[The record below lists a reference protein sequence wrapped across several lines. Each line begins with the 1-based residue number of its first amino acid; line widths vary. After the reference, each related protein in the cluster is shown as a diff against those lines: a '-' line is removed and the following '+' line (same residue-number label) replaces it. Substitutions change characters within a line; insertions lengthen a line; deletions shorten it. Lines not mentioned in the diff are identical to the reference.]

1 MQTSTYTTL
10 IKSADIDAETES
22 SLSAYAALFGRV
34 ERKLYASLCAD
45 KMTANERKRH
55 FISTYQISARQ
66 YNAVLRTLTGK
77 LDSKRELDKLYQVDK
92 KERIEAISKTIE
104 RLRGKSDML
113 SKTGGVP
120 SEIQK
125 LRFKAHQK
133 SRYRARLS
141 TQIEK
146 IADNIGKIPA
156 MCFGSKKLFNKQFFL
171 KENNLKS
178 HAEWLREW
186 QSARNSQFMVLGSK
200 DETCGN
206 QGAQLYVDNNGNFRL
221 SLRLPDALG
230 GGKVDLSG
238 FDFSYGKSNILAACA
253 ENERRRA
260 ANVKALTRSSPWVKD
275 RKTGELRP
283 QTKNE
288 VLANYGQPLTMRFMR
303 HKFGWTLAVTVEEPS
318 PEVMT
323 GSYEK
328 GCLGVDVNADH
339 LAVCVVTLD
348 GNKKHVEDIP
358 CPASAKRL
366 TTGQRMALIGD
377 AVKRIIEIGKTYGVG
392 VGIEKLDFSRKKQA
406 MKETANKH
414 HRTMLSAFAYNMA
427 LSLIERRCYR
437 EGLPCKA
444 VNPAMTSIIGM
455 FKYHSTQNTTHQAA
469 AQVIARRT
477 LGLKHDRIRF
487 SVPHNVGTQLCSAR
501 SKTVSI
507 NGGPLQRWGKV
518 KAIVKKH
525 TALFKQPEK
534 TGPPVT
540 LTVNEH
546 KLQCVSLA

>member
-10 IKSADIDAETES
+10 IKSAGISPETES
-22 SLSAYAALFGRV
+22 LLSAYAALFGRV

-45 KMTANERKRH
+45 KMSTNERKSH
-55 FISTYQISARQ
+55 FISKYQISGRQ
-66 YNAVLRTLTGK
+66 YNAILRTLTGK
-77 LDSKRELDKLYQVDK
+77 LDSKRELDKLYQSEK
-92 KERIEAISKTIE
+92 KERVEAVSKTID
-104 RLRGKSDML
+104 RLRGQADML
-113 SKTGGVP
+113 SKTGGLP

-125 LRFKAHQK
+125 IRFKAHQK
-133 SRYRARLS
+133 SRYRAKLS
-141 TQIEK
+141 EQLEK
-146 IADNIGKIPA
+146 IASNTGKIPA
-156 MCFGSKKLFNKQFFL
+156 MCFGSKKLFDKQFFL
-171 KENNLKS
+171 KENNLKN
-178 HAEWLREW
+178 HVEWLEEW
-186 QSARNSQFMVLGSK
+186 QSARNFQFMVLGSK

-206 QGAQLYVDNNGNFRL
+206 LGAQLYVDDQGEFRL

-230 GGKVDLSG
+230 GGRAELSG
-238 FDFSYGKSNILAACA
+238 FDFSYGKSNVLAACA

-260 ANVKALTRSSPWVKD
+260 ANVKELTRSSPWVPD

-288 VLANYGQPLTMRFMR
+288 VLASYGQPLTMRFMR
-303 HKFGWTLAVTVEEPS
+303 HKFGWTLAVTVEEPA
-318 PEVMT
+318 PEVLI
-323 GSYEK
+323 GNYEN

-339 LAVCVVTLD
+339 LAVCVATPD
-348 GNKKHVEDIP
+348 GNKRYVENIP
-358 CPASAKRL
+358 CPASGKGL
-366 TTGQRMALIGD
+366 TTGQRMAMIGD
-377 AVKRIIEIGKTYGVG
+377 AVKRIIEIGKIHGVG
-392 VGIEKLDFSRKKQA
+392 VGIEKLNFSRKKQA
-406 MKETANKH
+406 LKETANKR
-414 HRTMLSAFAYNMA
+414 HRTMLSAFAYNMV

-437 EGLPCKA
+437 EGLPCKG

-507 NGGPLQRWGKV
+507 DGGPLQRWGKV

-525 TALFKQPEK
+525 AALFKQPEK
-534 TGPPVT
+534 TGPPVP
-540 LTVNEH
+540 LMVNEH
-546 KLQCVSLA
+546 KLQPVSLA

>member
-45 KMTANERKRH
+45 KMSANERKRH

-77 LDSKRELDKLYQVDK
+77 LDSKRELNKLYQVEK
-92 KERIEAISKTIE
+92 KERIEAVSGTIS
-104 RLRGKSDML
+104 RLQSQAEML

-125 LRFKAHQK
+125 LRFKTHQK
-133 SRYRARLS
+133 SRYRARLVEQLE
-141 TQIEK
+141 QITS
-146 IADNIGKIPA
+146 NTGKIPA

-171 KENNLKS
+171 KENNIKS
-178 HAEWLREW
+178 HNEWLGEW

-206 QGAQLYVDNNGNFRL
+206 QGAQLYVDNDGEFRL

-230 GGKVDLSG
+230 GGKVELSG
-238 FDFSYGKSNILAACA
+238 FDFNYGKSAVLAACA

-275 RKTGELRP
+275 RKTGEMRP

-288 VLANYGQPLTMRFMR
+288 VLSSYGQPLTMRFMR
-303 HKFGWTLAVTVEEPS
+303 HKFGWTLAVTVEEPA
-318 PEVMT
+318 PEET
-323 GSYEK
+323 AGSYEK

-339 LAVCVVTLD
+339 LAVCVVTQD

-358 CPASAKRL
+358 CPASAKGL
-366 TTGQRMALIGD
+366 TTGQRMAMIGD
-377 AVKRIIEIGKTYGVG
+377 AVKRVVEVAKQHHVG
-392 VGIEKLDFSRKKQA
+392 VGIEKLDFSRKKKA
-406 MKETANKH
+406 LKETTNKH
-414 HRTMLSAFAYNMA
+414 HRTMLSAFAYDMV

-455 FKYHSTQNTTHQAA
+455 FKYHSNQNTTHQAA

-487 SVPHNVGTQLCSAR
+487 SVPHNVGTLLCSAR

>member
-45 KMTANERKRH
+45 KMSANERKSH
-55 FISTYQISARQ
+55 FISKYQISARQ
-66 YNAVLRTLTGK
+66 YNDIFRTLTGK

-92 KERIEAISKTIE
+92 KERIEAVSKTIE

-156 MCFGSKKLFNKQFFL
+156 MCFGSKKLFDKQFFL

-206 QGAQLYVDNNGNFRL
+206 QGAQLYVDNDGEFRL

-230 GGKVDLSG
+230 GGRTELSG
-238 FDFSYGKSNILAACA
+238 FDFNYGKSNILAACA

-260 ANVKALTRSSPWVKD
+260 ANVKALIRSSPWVTD

-288 VLANYGQPLTMRFMR
+288 VLSSYGQPLTMRFMR
-303 HKFGWTLAVTVEEPS
+303 HKFGWTLAVTVEEPA

-339 LAVCVVTLD
+339 LAVCVVTPD

-358 CPASAKRL
+358 CPASAKGL
-366 TTGQRMALIGD
+366 TTGQRMAMIGD

-392 VGIEKLDFSRKKQA
+392 VGIEKLDFSRNKKA
-406 MKETANKH
+406 LKETTNKH
-414 HRTMLSAFAYNMA
+414 HRTMLSAFAYNMV

-455 FKYHSTQNTTHQAA
+455 FKYHSNQNTTHQAA

-487 SVPHNVGTQLCSAR
+487 SVPHNVGTLLCSAR

-518 KAIVKKH
+518 KAIMKKH

>member
-55 FISTYQISARQ
+55 FISTYQISGRQ
-66 YNAVLRTLTGK
+66 YNAILRTLTGK
-77 LDSKRELDKLYQVDK
+77 LDSKRELDKLYQSEK

-156 MCFGSKKLFNKQFFL
+156 MCFGSKKLFHKQFFL
-171 KENNLKS
+171 KENNLNN
-178 HAEWLREW
+178 HAEWLDEW
-186 QSARNSQFMVLGSK
+186 QSSRSSQFMVLGSK

-206 QGAQLYVDNNGNFRL
+206 QGAQLYVDNDGEFRL

-230 GGKVDLSG
+230 GGKVELSG
-238 FDFSYGKSNILAACA
+238 FDFNYGKSAVLAACA

-260 ANVKALTRSSPWVKD
+260 ANVKALTLSSPWVKD
-275 RKTGELRP
+275 RKTGEMRP

-288 VLANYGQPLTMRFMR
+288 VLSSYGQPLTMRFMR
-303 HKFGWTLAVTVEEPS
+303 HKFGWTLAVTVEEPA
-318 PEVMT
+318 PEEIA

-339 LAVCVVTLD
+339 LAVCVVTPD
-348 GNKKHVEDIP
+348 GNKKYVEDIP
-358 CPASAKRL
+358 CPASAKGL
-366 TTGQRMALIGD
+366 TTGQRMAMIGD
-377 AVKRIIEIGKTYGVG
+377 AVKRVVEIARQHDAG
-392 VGIEKLDFSRKKQA
+392 VGIEKLDFSRKKKA
-406 MKETANKH
+406 LKETTNKQ
-414 HRTMLSAFAYNMA
+414 HRTMLSAFAYNMV

-507 NGGPLQRWGKV
+507 DGGPLQRWGKV

-534 TGPPVT
+534 TGPPVI

>member
-1 MQTSTYTTL
+1 MLTMQTSTYTTL
-10 IKSADIDAETES
+10 IKSVDISPETER

-45 KMTANERKRH
+45 KISANERKSH
-55 FISTYQISARQ
+55 FIAKYQISARQ

-77 LDSKRELDKLYQVDK
+77 LDSKRELDKLYQSEK
-92 KERIEAISKTIE
+92 KERVEAVSKTIE
-104 RLRGKSDML
+104 RLRGQSDML
-113 SKTGGVP
+113 SKTGGVK

-125 LRFKAHQK
+125 IRFKAHQK
-133 SRYRARLS
+133 SRYRARL
-141 TQIEK
+141 TEQLGK
-146 IADNIGKIPA
+146 IANNAGKIPA
-156 MCFGSKKLFNKQFFL
+156 MCFGSKKLFDKQFFL
-171 KENNLKS
+171 KENNLKN
-178 HAEWLREW
+178 HAEWLEEW
-186 QSARNSQFMVLGSK
+186 QNARSSQFMVLGSK

-206 QGAQLYVDNNGNFRL
+206 QGAQLYVDDDGEFRL

-230 GGKVDLSG
+230 GGRAELSG

-260 ANVKALTRSSPWVKD
+260 VNAKELTRSSPWVPD

-288 VLANYGQPLTMRFMR
+288 VLASYGQPLTMRFMR
-303 HKFGWTLAVTVEEPS
+303 HKFGWTLAVTVEEQA
-318 PEVMT
+318 PEVTT
-323 GSYEK
+323 GSYEN
-328 GCLGVDVNADH
+328 GCLGIDVNADH
-339 LAVCVVTLD
+339 LAVCVVTPD
-348 GNKKHVEDIP
+348 GNKRYVENVP
-358 CPASAKRL
+358 CPASGRGL
-366 TTGQRMALIGD
+366 TTGQRMAMIGD

-406 MKETANKH
+406 LKETANKH
-414 HRTMLSAFAYNMA
+414 HRTM

-444 VNPAMTSIIGM
+444 VNPTMTSIIGM

-487 SVPHNVGTQLCSAR
+487 SVPHRVGTQLCSAR

-507 NGGPLQRWGKV
+507 DGGPLQRWGKV

-525 TALFKQPEK
+525 AALFKQPEK
-534 TGPPVT
+534 TGPPVP
-540 LTVNEH
+540 LMVNEH
-546 KLQCVSLA
+546 KLKCVSLA

>member
-1 MQTSTYTTL
+1 MLTMQTSTYTTL
-10 IKSADIDAETES
+10 IKSVDISPETER

-45 KMTANERKRH
+45 KISANERKSH
-55 FISTYQISARQ
+55 FIAKYQISARQ

-77 LDSKRELDKLYQVDK
+77 LDSKRELDKLYQSEK
-92 KERIEAISKTIE
+92 KERVEAVSKTIE
-104 RLRGKSDML
+104 RLRGQSDML
-113 SKTGGVP
+113 SKTGGVK

-125 LRFKAHQK
+125 IRFKAHQK
-133 SRYRARLS
+133 SRYRARL
-141 TQIEK
+141 TEQLGK
-146 IADNIGKIPA
+146 IANNAGKIPA
-156 MCFGSKKLFNKQFFL
+156 MCFGSKKLFDKQFFL
-171 KENNLKS
+171 KENNLKN
-178 HAEWLREW
+178 HAEWLEEW
-186 QSARNSQFMVLGSK
+186 QNARSSQFMVLGSK

-206 QGAQLYVDNNGNFRL
+206 QGAQLYVDDDGEFRL

-230 GGKVDLSG
+230 GGRAELSG

-260 ANVKALTRSSPWVKD
+260 VNAKELTRSSPWVPD

-288 VLANYGQPLTMRFMR
+288 VLASYGQPLTMRFMR
-303 HKFGWTLAVTVEEPS
+303 HKFGWTLAVTVEEQA
-318 PEVMT
+318 PEVTT
-323 GSYEK
+323 GSYEN
-328 GCLGVDVNADH
+328 GCLGIDVNADH
-339 LAVCVVTLD
+339 LAVCVVTPD
-348 GNKKHVEDIP
+348 GNKRYVENVP
-358 CPASAKRL
+358 CPASGRGL
-366 TTGQRMALIGD
+366 TTGQRMAMIGD

-406 MKETANKH
+406 LKETANKH
-414 HRTMLSAFAYNMA
+414 HRTM

-444 VNPAMTSIIGM
+444 VNPTMTSIIGM

-487 SVPHNVGTQLCSAR
+487 SVPHRVGTQLCSAR

-507 NGGPLQRWGKV
+507 DGGPLQRWGKV
-518 KAIVKKH
+518 KAIVKKY
-525 TALFKQPEK
+525 AVLFKQPEK
-534 TGPPVT
+534 TGPPVP
-540 LTVNEH
+540 LMVNGH
-546 KLQCVSLA
+546 KLQCVLLA

>member
-1 MQTSTYTTL
+1 MQISTYTTL
-10 IKSADIDAETES
+10 LKSADISPETER

-34 ERKLYASLCAD
+34 GRKLYASLCAD
-45 KMTANERKRH
+45 KMTANERKSH
-55 FISTYQISARQ
+55 FIAKHQISGRQ
-66 YNAVLRTLTGK
+66 YNAILRTLTGK
-77 LDSKRELDKLYQVDK
+77 LDSKRELGKLYQVEK
-92 KERIEAISKTIE
+92 KERIEAVSKTID
-104 RLRGKSDML
+104 RLRDQANML

-120 SEIQK
+120 SEIQQI
-125 LRFKAHQK
+125 RFKAHQK
-133 SRYRARLS
+133 SRYRARL
-141 TQIEK
+141 TEQLGKIES
-146 IADNIGKIPA
+146 NTSKIPA

-171 KENNLKS
+171 KENNMKN
-178 HAEWLREW
+178 HAEWLEEW
-186 QSARNSQFMVLGSK
+186 QSTRNSQFMVLGSK

-206 QGAQLYVDNNGNFRL
+206 LGAQLYVDEQGEFRL

-230 GGKVDLSG
+230 GGKAELSG
-238 FDFSYGKSNILAACA
+238 FDFNYGKSAVLAACA

-260 ANVKALTRSSPWVKD
+260 ANVKELTCSSPWVRD

-288 VLANYGQPLTMRFMR
+288 VLADYGQPLTMRFMR
-303 HKFGWTLAVTVEEPS
+303 HKFGWTLAVTVEEPA
-318 PEVMT
+318 PGVTT
-323 GSYEK
+323 GSYEN
-328 GCLGVDVNADH
+328 GCLGVDVNVDH
-339 LAVCVVTLD
+339 LAVCVVTPD

-358 CPASAKRL
+358 CPASAKGL
-366 TTGQRMALIGD
+366 TTGQRMAMIGD
-377 AVKRIIEIGKTYGVG
+377 AVKRIIEIAKTYGVG

-406 MKETANKH
+406 LKETADKR
-414 HRTMLSAFAYNMA
+414 HRTMLSAFAYNMV

-444 VNPAMTSIIGM
+444 VSPAMTSIIGM

-507 NGGPLQRWGKV
+507 DGGPLQRWGKV

-534 TGPPVT
+534 TGPPVI

>member
-10 IKSADIDAETES
+10 IKSVDISPETER

-45 KMTANERKRH
+45 KISANERKSH
-55 FISTYQISARQ
+55 FIAKYQISARQ

-77 LDSKRELDKLYQVDK
+77 LDSKRELDKLYQSEK
-92 KERIEAISKTIE
+92 KERVEAVSKTIE
-104 RLRGKSDML
+104 RLRGQSDML
-113 SKTGGVP
+113 SKTGGVK

-125 LRFKAHQK
+125 IRFKAHQK
-133 SRYRARLS
+133 SRYRARL
-141 TQIEK
+141 TEQLGK
-146 IADNIGKIPA
+146 IANNAGKIPA
-156 MCFGSKKLFNKQFFL
+156 MCFGSKKLFDKQFFL
-171 KENNLKS
+171 KENNLKN
-178 HAEWLREW
+178 HAEWLEEW
-186 QSARNSQFMVLGSK
+186 QNARSSQFMVLGSK

-206 QGAQLYVDNNGNFRL
+206 QGAQLYVDDDGEFRL

-230 GGKVDLSG
+230 GGRAELSG

-260 ANVKALTRSSPWVKD
+260 VNAKELTRSSPWVPD

-288 VLANYGQPLTMRFMR
+288 VLASYGQPLTMRFMR
-303 HKFGWTLAVTVEEPS
+303 HKFGWTLAVTVEEQA
-318 PEVMT
+318 PEVTT
-323 GSYEK
+323 GSYEN
-328 GCLGVDVNADH
+328 GCLGIDVNADH
-339 LAVCVVTLD
+339 LAVCVVTPD
-348 GNKKHVEDIP
+348 GNKRYVENVP
-358 CPASAKRL
+358 CPASGRGL
-366 TTGQRMALIGD
+366 TTGQRMAMIGD

-406 MKETANKH
+406 LKETANKH
-414 HRTMLSAFAYNMA
+414 HRTM

-444 VNPAMTSIIGM
+444 VNPTMTSIIGM

-487 SVPHNVGTQLCSAR
+487 SVPHRVGTQLCSAR

-507 NGGPLQRWGKV
+507 DGGPLQRWGKV

-525 TALFKQPEK
+525 AALFKQPEK
-534 TGPPVT
+534 TGPPVP
-540 LTVNEH
+540 LMVNEH
-546 KLQCVSLA
+546 KLKCVSLA

>member
-10 IKSADIDAETES
+10 IKTADISPETER

-45 KMTANERKRH
+45 NMTANERKSH
-55 FISTYQISARQ
+55 FISKYQISGRQ
-66 YNAVLRTLTGK
+66 YNAILRTLTGK
-77 LDSKRELDKLYQVDK
+77 LDSKRELDKLYQSEK
-92 KERIEAISKTIE
+92 KERIEAVSGTIS
-104 RLRGKSDML
+104 RLQSQADML

-125 LRFKAHQK
+125 IRFKAHQK
-133 SRYRARLS
+133 SRYRARL
-141 TQIEK
+141 TEQLEK
-146 IADNIGKIPA
+146 IASNTGKIPA
-156 MCFGSKKLFNKQFFL
+156 MCFGSKKLFGKQFFL
-171 KENNLKS
+171 KENNLKN
-178 HAEWLREW
+178 HAEWLEEW
-186 QSARNSQFMVLGSK
+186 QNSRSSQFMVLGSK

-206 QGAQLYVDNNGNFRL
+206 QGAQLYVDNNGEFRL
-221 SLRLPDALG
+221 SLRIPDTLG
-230 GGKVDLSG
+230 GGRVELSG
-238 FDFSYGKSNILAACA
+238 FDFAYGKSNILAACA

-260 ANVKALTRSSPWVKD
+260 ANVKELTRSSPWVPD

-288 VLANYGQPLTMRFMR
+288 VLGSYGQPLTMRFMR
-303 HKFGWTLAVTVEEPS
+303 HKFGWTLAVTVEEPA
-318 PEVMT
+318 PEEVT
-323 GSYEK
+323 GSYEN

-339 LAVCVVTLD
+339 LAVCVVTPD
-348 GNKKHVEDIP
+348 GNKSYVDNIP
-358 CPASAKRL
+358 CPASAKGL
-366 TTGQRMALIGD
+366 STGQRMAMIGD
-377 AVKRIIEIGKTYGVG
+377 AVKRVVQIARQRNVG

-406 MKETANKH
+406 LKETADKR
-414 HRTMLSAFAYNMA
+414 HRTMLSAFAYNMV

-444 VNPAMTSIIGM
+444 VNPSMTSIIGM

-487 SVPHNVGTQLCSAR
+487 SVPHRVGTQLCSAR
-501 SKTVSI
+501 SRTVSI
-507 NGGPLQRWGKV
+507 DGGPLQRWGKV

-525 TALFKQPEK
+525 AALFKQPEK
-534 TGPPVT
+534 TGPPVP
-540 LTVNEH
+540 LMVNEH
-546 KLQCVSLA
+546 KLQPVSLA

>member
-10 IKSADIDAETES
+10 IRSDDISPETES

-45 KMTANERKRH
+45 KMTANERKSH
-55 FISTYQISARQ
+55 FIAKYQISARQ

-77 LDSKRELDKLYQVDK
+77 LDSKRELDNLYQTEK
-92 KERIEAISKTIE
+92 KDRAEAVSKTIE
-104 RLRGKSDML
+104 RLRDQANML

-120 SEIQK
+120 SEIQQI
-125 LRFKAHQK
+125 RFKAHQK
-133 SRYRARLS
+133 SRYRARL
-141 TQIEK
+141 TEQLGK
-146 IADNIGKIPA
+146 IANNAGKIPA
-156 MCFGSKKLFNKQFFL
+156 MCFGSKKMFDKQFYL
-171 KENNLKS
+171 KENNIRS

-206 QGAQLYVDNNGNFRL
+206 QGAQLYIDNDGNFRL

-230 GGKVDLSG
+230 GGRAELSG
-238 FDFSYGKSNILAACA
+238 FDFSYGKSAVLAACA

-260 ANVKALTRSSPWVKD
+260 ANVKELTRSSPWVSD

-288 VLANYGQPLTMRFMR
+288 VLASYGQPLTMRFVR
-303 HKFGWTLAVTVEEPS
+303 HKFGWTLAVTVEEQP
-318 PEVMT
+318 PEMIT
-323 GSYEK
+323 GSYEN
-328 GCLGVDVNADH
+328 GCLGVDINADH
-339 LAVCVVTLD
+339 LAVCVVTPD
-348 GNKKHVEDIP
+348 GNKKHVENIP
-358 CPASAKRL
+358 CPASAKGL

-377 AVKRIIEIGKTYGVG
+377 AVKRVVEIARQHNVG

-406 MKETANKH
+406 LKETANKH
-414 HRTMLSAFAYNMA
+414 HRTMLSAFAYNMV

-487 SVPHNVGTQLCSAR
+487 SVPHNVGIQLCSAR

-507 NGGPLQRWGKV
+507 DGGPLQRWGKV

-534 TGPPVT
+534 TGPPVP
-540 LTVNEH
+540 LMVNGH
-546 KLQCVSLA
+546 KLQPVLLA

>member
-1 MQTSTYTTL
+1 ML
-10 IKSADIDAETES
+10 NGLKNG
-22 SLSAYAALFGRV
+22 SL
-34 ERKLYASLCAD
+34 
-45 KMTANERKRH
+45 H
-55 FISTYQISARQ
+55 
-66 YNAVLRTLTGK
+66 
-77 LDSKRELDKLYQVDK
+77 
-92 KERIEAISKTIE
+92 
-104 RLRGKSDML
+104 
-113 SKTGGVP
+113 
-120 SEIQK
+120 EI
-125 LRFKAHQK
+125 L
-133 SRYRARLS
+133 
-141 TQIEK
+141 
-146 IADNIGKIPA
+146 
-156 MCFGSKKLFNKQFFL
+156 
-171 KENNLKS
+171 
-178 HAEWLREW
+178 
-186 QSARNSQFMVLGSK
+186 NSWCWLGSK

-206 QGAQLYVDNNGNFRL
+206 QGAQLYVDNDGNFRL

-230 GGKVDLSG
+230 GGKTELSG
-238 FDFSYGKSNILAACA
+238 FDFIYGKSAVLAACA

-260 ANVKALTRSSPWVKD
+260 ANVKELTRSSPWVPD

-288 VLANYGQPLTMRFMR
+288 VLASYGQPLTMRFMR
-303 HKFGWTLAVTVEEPS
+303 HKFGWTLAVTVEEPA
-318 PEVMT
+318 PEEAS
-323 GSYEK
+323 GSYEN

-339 LAVCVVTLD
+339 LAVCVVTPD
-348 GNKKHVEDIP
+348 GNKRYVENVP
-358 CPASAKRL
+358 CPASARGL
-366 TTGQRMALIGD
+366 TTGQRMAMIGD

-406 MKETANKH
+406 LKETENKR
-414 HRTMLSAFAYNMA
+414 HRTMLSAFAYNMV

-507 NGGPLQRWGKV
+507 DGGPLQRWGKV

-546 KLQCVSLA
+546 QLQCVSLA

>member
-1 MQTSTYTTL
+1 
-10 IKSADIDAETES
+10 
-22 SLSAYAALFGRV
+22 
-34 ERKLYASLCAD
+34 
-45 KMTANERKRH
+45 
-55 FISTYQISARQ
+55 
-66 YNAVLRTLTGK
+66 
-77 LDSKRELDKLYQVDK
+77 
-92 KERIEAISKTIE
+92 
-104 RLRGKSDML
+104 
-113 SKTGGVP
+113 
-120 SEIQK
+120 
-125 LRFKAHQK
+125 
-133 SRYRARLS
+133 
-141 TQIEK
+141 
-146 IADNIGKIPA
+146 

-178 HAEWLREW
+178 HNEWLDEW
-186 QSARNSQFMVLGSK
+186 QSSRSSQFMVLGSK

-206 QGAQLYVDNNGNFRL
+206 QGAQLYVDNDGEFRL

-230 GGKVDLSG
+230 GGKVELSG
-238 FDFSYGKSNILAACA
+238 FDFNYGKSNILAACA

-288 VLANYGQPLTMRFMR
+288 VLSSYGQPLTMRFMR
-303 HKFGWTLAVTVEEPS
+303 HKFGWTLAVTVEEPA
-318 PEVMT
+318 PEETT

-339 LAVCVVTLD
+339 LAVCVVTQD

-358 CPASAKRL
+358 CPASAKGL
-366 TTGQRMALIGD
+366 TTGQRMAMIGD
-377 AVKRIIEIGKTYGVG
+377 AVKRVVEIAKQHHVG
-392 VGIEKLDFSRKKQA
+392 VGIEKLDFSRKKKA
-406 MKETANKH
+406 LKETTNKH
-414 HRTMLSAFAYNMA
+414 HRTMLSAFAYDMV

-518 KAIVKKH
+518 KAMMKKH
-525 TALFKQPEK
+525 AVLFKQPEK

>member
-10 IKSADIDAETES
+10 IRSDDISPEKES
-22 SLSAYAALFGRV
+22 LLSAYAALFGRV

-45 KMTANERKRH
+45 KMTANERKSH
-55 FISTYQISARQ
+55 FVSKHQISGRQ
-66 YNAVLRTLTGK
+66 YNAILRTLTGK
-77 LDSKRELDKLYQVDK
+77 LDSKRELNKLYQSEK
-92 KERIEAISKTIE
+92 KERIEAVSGTIS
-104 RLRGKSDML
+104 RLQSQAEML

-125 LRFKAHQK
+125 IRFKAHQK
-133 SRYRARLS
+133 SRYRARL
-141 TQIEK
+141 TEQLGK
-146 IADNIGKIPA
+146 IANNAGKIPS
-156 MCFGSKKLFNKQFFL
+156 MCFGSKKLFDKQFFL
-171 KENNLKS
+171 KENNLKN
-178 HAEWLREW
+178 HAEWLEEW
-186 QSARNSQFMVLGSK
+186 RSARSSQFMVLGSK

-206 QGAQLYVDNNGNFRL
+206 QGAQLYVDNDGNFRL

-230 GGKVDLSG
+230 GGRAELSG

-260 ANVKALTRSSPWVKD
+260 ANVKELTRSSPWVPD

-303 HKFGWTLAVTVEEPS
+303 HKFGWTLAVTVEEPA
-318 PEVMT
+318 PEEAS
-323 GSYEK
+323 GSYEN

-339 LAVCVVTLD
+339 LAVCVVTPD
-348 GNKKHVEDIP
+348 GNKRYVENVP
-358 CPASAKRL
+358 CPASARGL
-366 TTGQRMALIGD
+366 TTGQRMAMIGD

-406 MKETANKH
+406 LKETENKR
-414 HRTMLSAFAYNMA
+414 HRTMLSAFAYNMV

-507 NGGPLQRWGKV
+507 DGGPLQRWGKV

-546 KLQCVSLA
+546 QLQCVSLA

>member
-10 IKSADIDAETES
+10 IKSADISPETES

-45 KMTANERKRH
+45 KMTANERKSH
-55 FISTYQISARQ
+55 FIRKHQISGRQ
-66 YNAVLRTLTGK
+66 YNAILRTLTGK
-77 LDSKRELDKLYQVDK
+77 LDSKRELDKLYQSEK
-92 KERIEAISKTIE
+92 KERIEAVSGTIS
-104 RLRGKSDML
+104 RLQSQADML

-120 SEIQK
+120 PEIQK
-125 LRFKAHQK
+125 IRFKAHQK
-133 SRYRARLS
+133 SRYRARL
-141 TQIEK
+141 TEQLEK
-146 IADNIGKIPA
+146 IASNTGKIPS
-156 MCFGSKKLFNKQFFL
+156 MCFGSKKLFGKQFFL
-171 KENNLKS
+171 KENNLKN
-178 HAEWLREW
+178 HAEWLEEW
-186 QSARNSQFMVLGSK
+186 QNARSSQFMVLGSK

-206 QGAQLYVDNNGNFRL
+206 QGAQLYVDNEDEFRL

-230 GGKVDLSG
+230 GGRAELSG
-238 FDFSYGKSNILAACA
+238 FDFNYGKSAVLAACA

-260 ANVKALTRSSPWVKD
+260 ANVKELTRSSPWVKD
-275 RKTGELRP
+275 RKTGEIRP

-288 VLANYGQPLTMRFMR
+288 VLSSYGQPLTMRFIR
-303 HKFGWTLAVTVEEPS
+303 HKFGWTLAVTVEEQA
-318 PEVMT
+318 PEVTT
-323 GSYEK
+323 GSYEN
-328 GCLGVDVNADH
+328 GCLGIDVNADH
-339 LAVCVVTLD
+339 LAVCVVTPD
-348 GNKKHVEDIP
+348 GNKRYVENVP
-358 CPASAKRL
+358 CPASGRGL
-366 TTGQRMALIGD
+366 TTGQRMAMIGD

-406 MKETANKH
+406 LKETANKH
-414 HRTMLSAFAYNMA
+414 HRTMLSAFAHNMV

-444 VNPAMTSIIGM
+444 VNPTMTSIIGM

-487 SVPHNVGTQLCSAR
+487 SVPHRVGTQLCSAR

-507 NGGPLQRWGKV
+507 DGGPLQRWGKV

-525 TALFKQPEK
+525 AALLKQPEK
-534 TGPPVT
+534 TGPPVP
-540 LTVNEH
+540 LMVNGH
-546 KLQCVSLA
+546 KLQCVLLA

>member
-10 IKSADIDAETES
+10 IKSADISPETES
-22 SLSAYAALFGRV
+22 LLSAYAALFGRV

-45 KMTANERKRH
+45 KMSANERKSH
-55 FISTYQISARQ
+55 FISKYQISGRQ
-66 YNAVLRTLTGK
+66 YNAILRTLTGK
-77 LDSKRELDKLYQVDK
+77 LDSKRELDKLYQSEK
-92 KERIEAISKTIE
+92 KERIEAVSSTIS
-104 RLRGKSDML
+104 RLQSQAEML
-113 SKTGGVP
+113 SKTGGAP
-120 SEIQK
+120 SKIQK
-125 LRFKAHQK
+125 IRFKAHQK
-133 SRYRARLS
+133 SRYRAKL
-141 TQIEK
+141 TEQLEK
-146 IADNIGKIPA
+146 IAGNTGKIPV
-156 MCFGSKKLFNKQFFL
+156 MCFGSKKLFDKQFFL
-171 KENNLKS
+171 KENNLKN
-178 HAEWLREW
+178 HVEWLEEW
-186 QSARNSQFMVLGSK
+186 QNARSSQFMVLGSK

-206 QGAQLYVDNNGNFRL
+206 LGAQLYVDNDGNLRL

-230 GGKVDLSG
+230 GGRAELSG
-238 FDFSYGKSNILAACA
+238 FDFSYGKSAVLAACA

-260 ANVKALTRSSPWVKD
+260 ANVKELMRSSPWVSD

-303 HKFGWTLAVTVEEPS
+303 HKFGWTLAVTVEEAA
-318 PEVMT
+318 PEMAT
-323 GSYEK
+323 GSYEN

-339 LAVCVVTLD
+339 LAVCVVTPD

-358 CPASAKRL
+358 CPASAKGL
-366 TTGQRMALIGD
+366 TSGQRMAMIGD
-377 AVKRIIEIGKTYGVG
+377 AVKRVVEVARQHNVG

-406 MKETANKH
+406 LKETANKH
-414 HRTMLSAFAYNMA
+414 HRTMLSAFAYNMV

-455 FKYHSTQNTTHQAA
+455 FKYHSTKNTTHQAA

-487 SVPHNVGTQLCSAR
+487 SVPHRVGTQLCSAR

-507 NGGPLQRWGKV
+507 DGGPLQRWGKV

-525 TALFKQPEK
+525 AALFKQPEK
-534 TGPPVT
+534 TGPPVP
-540 LTVNEH
+540 LMVNGH
-546 KLQCVSLA
+546 KLQPVSLA

>member
-66 YNAVLRTLTGK
+66 YNAILRTLTGK
-77 LDSKRELDKLYQVDK
+77 LDSKRELNKLYQADK
-92 KERIEAISKTIE
+92 KERIEAVSKTIE
-104 RLRGKSDML
+104 RLNGQSDML

-120 SEIQK
+120 SEVQK
-125 LRFKAHQK
+125 IRFKVHQK

-141 TQIEK
+141 EQLEK
-146 IADNIGKIPA
+146 IASNAGKIPA
-156 MCFGSKKLFNKQFFL
+156 MCFGSKKLFDKQFFL
-171 KENNLKS
+171 KENNLKN
-178 HAEWLREW
+178 HAEWLEKW
-186 QSARNSQFMVLGSK
+186 QSARSSQFMVLGSK

-206 QGAQLYVDNNGNFRL
+206 QGAQLYVDDQGEFRL

-230 GGKVDLSG
+230 GGRAELSG

-260 ANVKALTRSSPWVKD
+260 VNAKELTRSSPWVPD

-303 HKFGWTLAVTVEEPS
+303 HKFGWTLAVTVEEPA
-318 PEVMT
+318 PEAAS
-323 GSYEK
+323 GSYEN

-339 LAVCVVTLD
+339 LAVCVVTPD
-348 GNKKHVEDIP
+348 GNKRYVENVP
-358 CPASAKRL
+358 CPASGRGL
-366 TTGQRMALIGD
+366 TTGQRMAMIGD

-406 MKETANKH
+406 LKETTIKL
-414 HRTMLSAFAYNMA
+414 HRTMLSAFAYNMV

-444 VNPAMTSIIGM
+444 INPAMTSIIGM

-487 SVPHNVGTQLCSAR
+487 SVPHRVGTQLCSAR

-507 NGGPLQRWGKV
+507 DGGPLQRWGKV
-518 KAIVKKH
+518 KAIVKKY
-525 TALFKQPEK
+525 AVLFKQPEK
-534 TGPPVT
+534 TGPPVP
-540 LTVNEH
+540 LMVNGH
-546 KLQCVSLA
+546 KLQCVLLA

>member
-10 IKSADIDAETES
+10 IRSDDISPETER

-45 KMTANERKRH
+45 KMTANERKSH
-55 FISTYQISARQ
+55 FIAKHQISARQ
-66 YNAVLRTLTGK
+66 YNAILRTLTGK
-77 LDSKRELDKLYQVDK
+77 LDSKRELDKLYQTEK
-92 KERIEAISKTIE
+92 KERIEAVSGTIS
-104 RLRGKSDML
+104 RLQSQADML

-125 LRFKAHQK
+125 IRFKAHQK
-133 SRYRARLS
+133 SRYRARL
-141 TQIEK
+141 TEQLGK
-146 IADNIGKIPA
+146 IASNTGKIPA
-156 MCFGSKKLFNKQFFL
+156 MCFGSKKLFDKQFFL
-171 KENNLKS
+171 KENNLKN
-178 HAEWLREW
+178 HAEWLEEW
-186 QSARNSQFMVLGSK
+186 QNARLSQFMVLGSK

-206 QGAQLYVDNNGNFRL
+206 QGAQLYVDDQDEFKL

-230 GGKVDLSG
+230 GGKAELSG
-238 FDFSYGKSNILAACA
+238 FDFSYGKSAVLAACA

-260 ANVKALTRSSPWVKD
+260 ANVKELTRSSPWVPD

-283 QTKNE
+283 QTRNE
-288 VLANYGQPLTMRFMR
+288 VLASYGQPLTMRFMR
-303 HKFGWTLAVTVEEPS
+303 HKFGWTLAVTVEEPA
-318 PEVMT
+318 PEVTT
-323 GSYEK
+323 GSYEN

-339 LAVCVVTLD
+339 LAVCVVTPD
-348 GNKKHVEDIP
+348 GNKRYVENVP
-358 CPASAKRL
+358 CPASAKGL
-366 TTGQRMALIGD
+366 TFGQRMAMIGD
-377 AVKRIIEIGKTYGVG
+377 AVKRVVEIARQHNVG

-406 MKETANKH
+406 LKENANKR
-414 HRTMLSAFAYNMA
+414 HRTLLSAFAYNMV

-507 NGGPLQRWGKV
+507 DGGPLQRWGKV
-518 KAIVKKH
+518 KAIVTKH
-525 TALFKQPEK
+525 AALFKQPEK

-540 LTVNEH
+540 LVVNGH
-546 KLQCVSLA
+546 HLQPVLLA

>member
-104 RLRGKSDML
+104 RLRDQANML

-125 LRFKAHQK
+125 VRFKAHQK

-206 QGAQLYVDNNGNFRL
+206 QGAQLYVDNDGEFRL

-230 GGKVDLSG
+230 GGKVELSG
-238 FDFSYGKSNILAACA
+238 FDFNYGKSAVLAACA

-288 VLANYGQPLTMRFMR
+288 VLSSYGQPLTMRFMR
-303 HKFGWTLAVTVEEPS
+303 HKFGWTLAVTVEEPA
-318 PEVMT
+318 PEETT

-339 LAVCVVTLD
+339 LAVCVVTQD

-358 CPASAKRL
+358 CPASAKGL
-366 TTGQRMALIGD
+366 TTGQRMAMIGD
-377 AVKRIIEIGKTYGVG
+377 AVKRVVEVAKQHHVG

-414 HRTMLSAFAYNMA
+414 HRAMLSAFAYDMA

>member
-10 IKSADIDAETES
+10 IKSTDISPETES

-45 KMTANERKRH
+45 KMSANERKSH

-77 LDSKRELDKLYQVDK
+77 LDSKRELDKLYQVEK

-104 RLRGKSDML
+104 RLRDQANML

-125 LRFKAHQK
+125 VRFKAHQK
-133 SRYRARLS
+133 PRYRARLS

-171 KENNLKS
+171 KENNIKS
-178 HAEWLREW
+178 HNEWLGEW

-206 QGAQLYVDNNGNFRL
+206 QGAQLYVDNDGEFRL

-230 GGKVDLSG
+230 GGKVELSG
-238 FDFSYGKSNILAACA
+238 FDFNYGKSAVLAACA

-260 ANVKALTRSSPWVKD
+260 ANVKALTRSSSWVKD

-288 VLANYGQPLTMRFMR
+288 VLSSYGQPLTMRFMR
-303 HKFGWTLAVTVEEPS
+303 HKFGWTLAVTVEEPA
-318 PEVMT
+318 PKVIA
-323 GSYEK
+323 GCYEK

-358 CPASAKRL
+358 CPASAKGL
-366 TTGQRMALIGD
+366 TTGQRMAMIGD
-377 AVKRIIEIGKTYGVG
+377 AVKRVVEIARQHDAG
-392 VGIEKLDFSRKKQA
+392 VGIEKLDFSRKKKA
-406 MKETANKH
+406 LKETTNKH
-414 HRTMLSAFAYNMA
+414 HRTMLSAFAYNMV

-455 FKYHSTQNTTHQAA
+455 FKYHSNQNTTHQAA

>member
-77 LDSKRELDKLYQVDK
+77 LDSKRELNKLYQVEK
-92 KERIEAISKTIE
+92 KERIEAVSGTIS
-104 RLRGKSDML
+104 RLQSQAEML

-125 LRFKAHQK
+125 LRFKTHQK
-133 SRYRARLS
+133 SRYRARLVEQLE
-141 TQIEK
+141 QITS
-146 IADNIGKIPA
+146 NTGKIPA
-156 MCFGSKKLFNKQFFL
+156 MCFGSKKLFHKQFFL
-171 KENNLKS
+171 KENNIKS
-178 HAEWLREW
+178 HNEWLGEW

-206 QGAQLYVDNNGNFRL
+206 QGAQLYVDNDGEFRL

-230 GGKVDLSG
+230 GGKVELSG
-238 FDFSYGKSNILAACA
+238 FDFNYGKSAVLAACA

-260 ANVKALTRSSPWVKD
+260 VNVKALTRSSPWVKD
-275 RKTGELRP
+275 RKTGEMRP

-288 VLANYGQPLTMRFMR
+288 VLSSYGQPLTMRFMR

-339 LAVCVVTLD
+339 LAVCVVTPD

-358 CPASAKRL
+358 CPASTKGL

-377 AVKRIIEIGKTYGVG
+377 AVKRVVEVAKQHHVG
-392 VGIEKLDFSRKKQA
+392 VGIEKLDFSRKKKA
-406 MKETANKH
+406 LKETTNKH
-414 HRTMLSAFAYNMA
+414 HRTMLSAFAYDMV

-507 NGGPLQRWGKV
+507 DGGPLQRWGKV

-525 TALFKQPEK
+525 AALFKQPEK

>member
-92 KERIEAISKTIE
+92 KERIEAVSKTIE
-104 RLRGKSDML
+104 RLRDQANML

-125 LRFKAHQK
+125 VRFKAHQK

-171 KENNLKS
+171 KENNLNN
-178 HAEWLREW
+178 HAEWLDEW
-186 QSARNSQFMVLGSK
+186 QSSRSSQFMVLGSK

-206 QGAQLYVDNNGNFRL
+206 QGAQLYVDNDGEFRL

-230 GGKVDLSG
+230 GGKVELSG
-238 FDFSYGKSNILAACA
+238 FDFNYGKSAVLAACA

-288 VLANYGQPLTMRFMR
+288 VLSSYGQPLTMRFMR
-303 HKFGWTLAVTVEEPS
+303 HKFGWTLAMTVEEPA
-318 PEVMT
+318 PEEIA
-323 GSYEK
+323 GSYEN

-339 LAVCVVTLD
+339 LAVCVVTQD

-358 CPASAKRL
+358 CPASAKGL
-366 TTGQRMALIGD
+366 TTGQRMAMIGD
-377 AVKRIIEIGKTYGVG
+377 AVKRVVEVAKQHHVG

-414 HRTMLSAFAYNMA
+414 HRTMLSAFAYNMV

-455 FKYHSTQNTTHQAA
+455 FKYHSNQNTTHQAA

-518 KAIVKKH
+518 KAMMKKH
-525 TALFKQPEK
+525 AVLFKQPEK